1 MYFDPLFWV
10 LVAIA
15 FTALQFLSAEAV
27 PTRAAVL
34 LLLGIAGIVVVLK
47 IAPLGA
53 GLLIVSLISLWFGC
67 RRIAAAGTRD
77 TMGLALIAISPLLLT
92 WVVGKLAVAFH
103 SPTLSPLLFVG
114 ASYLLVK
121 AWSLLKDIM
130 DGKVRDIDP
139 VEVAAYFLHLP
150 TFVLGPMHYF
160 GEFQDTLRRPYALTG
175 ETLVDILFRFV
186 LGLFKVYALAGLLAP
201 ISLLGLTGAEAINF
215 GSLLIGAFVYSLVL
229 YLDFSGYCDMAIAVS
244 RLLGIDVPENF
255 NWPYLASSIREFWR
269 RWHITFS
276 RALTAHIFIP
286 LTRKLQRRWPQS
298 PALVSV
304 LGYTGTFLFCGYWH
318 GSTAN
323 FLLWGLWHAAGLAAH
338 DAWTRRQRRRGV
350 KPTAQSGAVRNAL
363 DTTLTFTFVSLG
375 WIFFVL
381 PVDRLLR
388 IGL

>member
-10 LVAIA
+10 LVAVA
-15 FTALQFLSAEAV
+15 FAALQFISADAV
-27 PTRAAVL
+27 RTRAAVL

-47 IAPLGA
+47 ITPLGA
-53 GLLIVSLISLWFGC
+53 GILIASGVSLWLGC
-67 RRIAAAGTRD
+67 RRLVANGARD
-77 TMGLALIAISPLLLT
+77 GIGLALLAIGPLLLA
-92 WVVGKLAVAFH
+92 WVLGKLAIALDW
-103 SPTLSPLLFVG
+103 PRLAPLLFVG

-130 DGKVRDIDP
+130 DGKVRDLEP
-139 VEVAAYFLHLP
+139 LEVAAYFLHLP

-160 GEFQDTLRRPYALTG
+160 GEFRATLRQPYALTG

-201 ISLLGLTGAEAINF
+201 ISLVGLAEAETIDL
-215 GSLLIGAFVYSLVL
+215 GALLIGAFVYSFVL

-304 LGYTGTFLFCGYWH
+304 LGYAGTFLFCGYWH

-338 DAWTRRQRRRGV
+338 DAWIRHQRRRGI
-350 KPTAQSGAVRNAL
+350 KPTAQSGAFRNAL
-363 DTTLTFTFVSLG
+363 DTTATFVFVSLG
-375 WIFFVL
+375 WILFVL

>member
-1 MYFDPLFWV
+1 MYFNSLFWV
-10 LVAIA
+10 LIAVA
-15 FTALQFLSAEAV
+15 FTALQFVAADAV
-27 PTRAAVL
+27 RTRAAVL
-34 LLLGIAGIVVVLK
+34 SLLGIAGLGLVLK
-47 IAPLGA
+47 VSPVGA
-53 GLLIVSLISLWFGC
+53 GILVVSGLSLWLGC
-67 RRIAAAGTRD
+67 RRLAANSSRD
-77 TMGLALIAISPLLLT
+77 AMGLALLAIAPLLLA
-92 WVVGKLAVAFH
+92 WVLGKLAIALDL
-103 SPTLSPLLFVG
+103 TRLTPLLFVG
-114 ASYLLVK
+114 VSYLLVK

-130 DGKVRDIDP
+130 DGKVRDLEP
-139 VEVAAYFLHLP
+139 FEVAAYFLHLQ

-160 GEFQDTLRRPYALTG
+160 GEFRETLRRPYALTG
-175 ETLVDILFRFV
+175 EALVDIFFRFV
-186 LGLFKVYALAGLLAP
+186 LGLFKVYALDGLLAP
-201 ISLLGLTGAEAINF
+201 ISLLGLTGAERIDL
-215 GSLLIGAFVYSLVL
+215 GTLLIGAFVYSFVL

-286 LTRKLQRRWPQS
+286 LTRKLQRRWSRS

-338 DAWTRRQRRRGV
+338 DAWTRNQRRRGI
-350 KPTAQSGAVRNAL
+350 KPSAQSGVFRNAL
-363 DTTLTFTFVSLG
+363 DTTLTFAFVSVG

-381 PVDRLLR
+381 PVDKLLR
-388 IGL
+388 IGW